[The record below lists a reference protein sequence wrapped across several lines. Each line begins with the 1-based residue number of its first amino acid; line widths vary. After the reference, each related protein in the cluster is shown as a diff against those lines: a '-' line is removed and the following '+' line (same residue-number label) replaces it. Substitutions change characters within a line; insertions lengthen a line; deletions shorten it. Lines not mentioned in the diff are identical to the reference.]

1 MVDLLIDV
9 TDRELLDFN
18 KKKKKRGSA
27 VAICQSPLISW
38 LGVDTVVPGLSVM

>member
-1 MVDLLIDV
+1 MDLLIDV

-18 KKKKKRGSA
+18 KKKKKNRGSA
-27 VAICQSPLISW
+27 VAICQGPLISW